1 MKLTEKKASVTQR
14 VVVYGPPKS
23 GKTKL
28 VAMLAQYYNLLW
40 LDCDHGWSTLLQLP
54 KEWQERINI
63 ISIPDSRI
71 FPIAAE
77 TWPKVIKGTQV
88 SICDEHGKVGCAIC
102 MKNKAS
108 VELIELNKLGKK
120 WIVVF
125 DSITQLTNSMIAH
138 ITKEQPDDY
147 KLEFDDWGRL
157 KVLIEKFLSQ
167 IQAAGYNVVCITH
180 EEEVI
185 MEDGKVRIV
194 PSSGSSKSSRNTAR
208 YFDHVVYC
216 EVKNKKHNFG
226 SSTDYGMNVITG
238 SRTGIKMETS
248 KEPSLLDIFTS
259 WKDWDNEVVS
269 ESLNES
275 VQEEIKLDISM
286 ETKSSETSK
295 STAADSIPKTPGQ
308 IALDNMK
315 LKAAELLAS
324 QKKGT

>member
-23 GKTKL
+23 GKTLLVGKL
-28 VAMLAQYYNLLW
+28 AEHYNLLW
-40 LDCDHGWSTLLQLP
+40 LDCDNGWNTLLQLP
-54 KEWQERINI
+54 QEWQDRINI
-63 ISIPDSRI
+63 ITIPDSRVL
-71 FPIAAE
+71 PMAAE
-77 TWPKVIKGTQV
+77 SWPKIIKGSAV
-88 SICDEHGKVGCAIC
+88 SICETHGKVGCALC
-102 MKNKAS
+102 MKNNAAS
-108 VELIELNKLGKK
+108 EKVELNKITGR

-125 DSITQLTNSMIAH
+125 DSLTQLTNSMIAH
-138 ITKEQPDDY
+138 ITKDQPDDY
-147 KLEFDDWGRL
+147 KFEFDDWGKL

-226 SSTDYGMNVITG
+226 SATDYGMNVITG

-248 KEPSLLDIFTS
+248 KEPSLLEIFTS
-259 WKDWDNEVVS
+259 WKDWNDEGEPSSISTITNSNSVRNADDSGSNFDNDKPKVIEP
-269 ESLNES
+269 
-275 VQEEIKLDISM
+275 
-286 ETKSSETSK
+286 
-295 STAADSIPKTPGQ
+295 AKTPGQ
-308 IALDNMK
+308 IALENMK
-315 LKAAELLAS
+315 LKAAELIKNGGS
-324 QKKGT
+324 

>member
-1 MKLTEKKASVTQR
+1 
-14 VVVYGPPKS
+14 
-23 GKTKL
+23 
-28 VAMLAQYYNLLW
+28 
-40 LDCDHGWSTLLQLP
+40 
-54 KEWQERINI
+54 
-63 ISIPDSRI
+63 
-71 FPIAAE
+71 
-77 TWPKVIKGTQV
+77 
-88 SICDEHGKVGCAIC
+88 
-102 MKNKAS
+102 
-108 VELIELNKLGKK
+108 
-120 WIVVF
+120 
-125 DSITQLTNSMIAH
+125 
-138 ITKEQPDDY
+138 
-147 KLEFDDWGRL
+147 
-157 KVLIEKFLSQ
+157 
-167 IQAAGYNVVCITH
+167 
-180 EEEVI
+180 
-185 MEDGKVRIV
+185 
-194 PSSGSSKSSRNTAR
+194 
-208 YFDHVVYC
+208 VYC